1 MCVKA
6 SGDCIY
12 MCICVITCNIFQPF
26 ESRKISRD
34 VFNIVIYMSTSENYI
49 LSGLTIHRNQS
60 VEYTNV

>member
-12 MCICVITCNIFQPF
+12 MCIGVIICDIFQPF
-26 ESRKISRD
+26 ESRKIGRD